1 MIDYNEFKP
10 PKMDDKYDIY
20 KGMDDNGVDINKI
33 FSTSEIYEKQV
44 ADERIEE
51 MRLNARSE
59 NMKIDPLVASLKE
72 ATHLPEEQ
80 LNILVMQAQLFLT
93 DLKKNIR
100 LDQFDLADKYSEYS
114 IDEWNSFLVDK
125 IVSQYISK
133 HKRTMMK
140 TKAEVG
146 LADPLGKNKGD
157 NLRLIAQLEEQE
169 RQENKENIVI
179 MRIPQKIGRDASE
192 DD

>member
-1 MIDYNEFKP
+1 
-10 PKMDDKYDIY
+10 MDDSYDIY
-20 KGMDDNGVDINKI
+20 KDMPSEETIDKI
-33 FSTSEIYEKQV
+33 FSISDIYEEQV
-44 ADERIEE
+44 KDEEIEE

-59 NMKIDPLVASLKE
+59 NAKVDPLVESLKE
-72 ATHLPEEQ
+72 ARHLPKE
-80 LNILVMQAQLFLT
+80 NIQTLINQAELFLK

-100 LDQFDLADKYSEYS
+100 LDQFDLADKYAEYTV
-114 IDEWNSFLVDK
+114 DEWNSFLVDK
-125 IVSQYISK
+125 IISQYISK

-169 RQENKENIVI
+169 RQDNKENIVI
-179 MRIPQKIGRDASE
+179 LRIPQKIGRSADE
-192 DD
+192 ID